1 MGAWILRLFDCTELP
16 GYRFPPE
23 IIVPCVESV
32 GPTSSQVNEL
42 LLEAGCVLGGVGS
55 PCVAT
60 LSERLL
66 FGVFYRAFE

>member
-1 MGAWILRLFDCTELP
+1 VNVTLE
-16 GYRFPPE
+16 E
-23 IIVPCVESV
+23 IAVRRAESRQRV
-32 GPTSSQVNEL
+32 AANLTTAL
-42 LLEAGCVLGGVGS
+42 VLVRVGS